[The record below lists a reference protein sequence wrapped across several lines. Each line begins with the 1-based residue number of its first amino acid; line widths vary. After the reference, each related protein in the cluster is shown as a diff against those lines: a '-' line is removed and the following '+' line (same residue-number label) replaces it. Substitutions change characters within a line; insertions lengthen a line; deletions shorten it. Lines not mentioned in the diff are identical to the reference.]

1 MATLQEGFDQ
11 AFSASVGP
19 SRRIGRLRG
28 RANALLANL
37 TSVKMPRKASSSAGS
52 TPHGERE
59 AIINE
64 VRAYIR
70 DLSRVKRNDI
80 LPPDLEMEAHEREAH
95 GAAEGDGEGY
105 VLDANDTREMEA
117 LENALDGLGGGSDV
131 QSKGQLREEALL
143 QQLEAG
149 LDALALRIS
158 RL

>member
-1 MATLQEGFDQ
+1 
-11 AFSASVGP
+11 
-19 SRRIGRLRG
+19 
-28 RANALLANL
+28 
-37 TSVKMPRKASSSAGS
+37 
-52 TPHGERE
+52 
-59 AIINE
+59 